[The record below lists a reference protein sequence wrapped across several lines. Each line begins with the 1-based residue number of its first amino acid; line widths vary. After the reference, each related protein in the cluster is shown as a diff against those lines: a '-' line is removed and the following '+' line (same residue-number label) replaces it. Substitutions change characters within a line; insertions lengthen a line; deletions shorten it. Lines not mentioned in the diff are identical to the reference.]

1 MGLFAICRAGDREQ
15 QPLEKLLAVASYSA
29 RVSPNSLGT
38 LLGGQGDAV
47 GDMNRLVYELG
58 WSESQIVQ
66 TYKSLGNWCVLL
78 ILGLYILF
86 LLRMNNQIWLSLQAR
101 FIL

>member
-1 MGLFAICRAGDREQ
+1 
-15 QPLEKLLAVASYSA
+15 
-29 RVSPNSLGT
+29 LGT